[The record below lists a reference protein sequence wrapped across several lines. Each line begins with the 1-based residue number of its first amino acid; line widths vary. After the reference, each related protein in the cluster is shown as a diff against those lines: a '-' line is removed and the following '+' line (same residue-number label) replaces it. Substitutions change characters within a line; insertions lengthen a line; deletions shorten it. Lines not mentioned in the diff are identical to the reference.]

1 MYPTRIVLKN
11 FGPFE
16 SIDYDFR
23 QEAIAVIGENRT
35 QDDQLSNGSG
45 KSFLEQGLFY
55 GIYGVNLRD
64 KQDKKLIRKG
74 FDTAYICVFIYCPIR
89 RQTLKIERELR
100 AKGSSVLAIY
110 LIHDGDEIEIEKV
123 QFATVLDGNRY
134 IANWVEI
141 SAEDAKSYYIV
152 SKGNYNSFF
161 RSSNTEK
168 LALISR
174 FINFS
179 MLDKTKS
186 IIDDKVLVLN
196 EEKHALDRSKASYEG
211 KLSVYQEQL
220 QEILDSNPE
229 EEQLREIKKAEDYI
243 EDVKRAIESNELRIS
258 KEQQSVLG
266 LKHSLSELEK
276 LRTKVSEELS
286 NIDTSNFDTIYK
298 EIDEDVDVCRQEKRT
313 KENSLNVIQNRIV
326 DIKRTL
332 NKIEVLLSGIIVCP
346 NCQHEFFLKT
356 DKTVQEIKK
365 HKKVTEAELNKE
377 SAEKEAIEN
386 SIYELDAVLDE
397 YMSLKSQTDKEF
409 DEVAN
414 QQRSLKKKILELEHN
429 IGGLD
434 QQIKSKENLVKT
446 LQNEI
451 ENGENLISLKLA
463 YIKDLK
469 NTKVV
474 KKSTDEIENT
484 IKETEHLIDDQC
496 KKITN
501 KNDEIFKI
509 QRWTQRF
516 KDFKMYLAM
525 EQLKNIQSRANE
537 ILKSMGSDLRLMIE
551 GFKVDAK
558 GKVKEEITPYVFRDE
573 MESFFYYSGGEQART
588 EIALILAIQQMINA
602 TKQYGGMQ
610 FLLVDEILESADS
623 LGIENI
629 ISSIKFLKQSSI
641 IVTHVPKINE
651 EISQIRIIKENGIS
665 RLEE

>member
-16 SIDYDFR
+16 SIDYDFQ

-100 AKGSSVLAIY
+100 TKGSSVLAIY
-110 LIHDGDEIEIEKV
+110 LISENDEIEKV

-196 EEKHALDRSKASYEG
+196 EEKQVLDRSKASYEG

-229 EEQLREIKKAEDYI
+229 EEQLQEIKKAEDYI
-243 EDVKRAIESNELRIS
+243 EDVKKAIESNELRIS
-258 KEQQSVLG
+258 KEQQSALG
-266 LKHSLSELEK
+266 LKHSLNELK
-276 LRTKVSEELS
+276 NLRTKVSEELS

-313 KENSLNVIQNRIV
+313 KENSLNAIQNRII

-365 HKKVTEAELNKE
+365 QKEVAEIELNKE
-377 SAEKEAIEN
+377 SEEKKIAEKSIE
-386 SIYELDAVLDE
+386 ELDSVLDE

-451 ENGENLISLKLA
+451 ENGENLISLKLT

>member
-100 AKGSSVLAIY
+100 TKGSSVLAIY
-110 LIHDGDEIEIEKV
+110 LISENDEIEKV

-196 EEKHALDRSKASYEG
+196 EEKQVLDRSKASYEG

-229 EEQLREIKKAEDYI
+229 EEQLQEIKKAEDYI
-243 EDVKRAIESNELRIS
+243 EDIKKAIESNELRIS
-258 KEQQSVLG
+258 KEQQSALG
-266 LKHSLSELEK
+266 LKHSLNELEN

-313 KENSLNVIQNRIV
+313 KENSLNAIQNRII

-365 HKKVTEAELNKE
+365 QKEVAEIELNKE
-377 SAEKEAIEN
+377 SEEKKIAEKSIE
-386 SIYELDAVLDE
+386 ELDSVLDE

-451 ENGENLISLKLA
+451 ENGENLISLKLT

-484 IKETEHLIDDQC
+484 IKETECLINDQC
-496 KKITN
+496 KKITD

-509 QRWTQRF
+509 QRWIQRF

>member
-16 SIDYDFR
+16 SIDYDFQ

-100 AKGSSVLAIY
+100 TKGSSVLAIY

-258 KEQQSVLG
+258 KEQQSALG
-266 LKHSLSELEK
+266 LKHSLNELEN
-276 LRTKVSEELS
+276 LRTKVSKELS

-365 HKKVTEAELNKE
+365 QKEAVEIELNKE
-377 SAEKEAIEN
+377 SEEKKIAEKSIE
-386 SIYELDAVLDE
+386 ELDAVLDE

-414 QQRSLKKKILELEHN
+414 QQRNLKKKILELEHN

>member
-286 NIDTSNFDTIYK
+286 NIDTSNFDTIFK

-346 NCQHEFFLKT
+346 NCQYEFFLKT

-365 HKKVTEAELNKE
+365 QKEVAEIELNKE
-377 SAEKEAIEN
+377 SEEKKIAEKSIE
-386 SIYELDAVLDE
+386 ELDAVLDE

-414 QQRSLKKKILELEHN
+414 QQRGLKKKVLELEHN
-429 IGGLD
+429 IGSLD

-451 ENGENLISLKLA
+451 ENGENLISLKLT

-602 TKQYGGMQ
+602 TKQYGGLQ

>member
-16 SIDYDFR
+16 SIDYDFQ

-100 AKGSSVLAIY
+100 TKGSSVLAIY
-110 LIHDGDEIEIEKV
+110 LISENDEIEKV

-365 HKKVTEAELNKE
+365 QKEVAEIELNKE
-377 SAEKEAIEN
+377 SEEKKIAEKSIE
-386 SIYELDAVLDE
+386 ELDSVLDE

-651 EISQIRIIKENGIS
+651 EINQIRIIKENGIS

>member
-100 AKGSSVLAIY
+100 TKGSSVLAIY
-110 LIHDGDEIEIEKV
+110 LISENDEIEKV

-196 EEKHALDRSKASYEG
+196 EEKQVLDRSKASYEG

-229 EEQLREIKKAEDYI
+229 EEQLQEIKKAEDYI
-243 EDVKRAIESNELRIS
+243 EDVKKAIESNELRIS
-258 KEQQSVLG
+258 KEQQSALG
-266 LKHSLSELEK
+266 LKHSLNELEN

-313 KENSLNVIQNRIV
+313 KENSLNAIQDRII

-365 HKKVTEAELNKE
+365 QKEVAEIELNKE
-377 SAEKEAIEN
+377 SEEKKIAEKSIE
-386 SIYELDAVLDE
+386 ELDSVLDE

-429 IGGLD
+429 IGSLN
-434 QQIKSKENLVKT
+434 QQIKSKENFVKT

-451 ENGENLISLKLA
+451 ENGENLISLKLT

-651 EISQIRIIKENGIS
+651 EINQIRIIKENGIS

>member
-100 AKGSSVLAIY
+100 TKGSSVLAIY
-110 LIHDGDEIEIEKV
+110 LISENDEIEKV

-258 KEQQSVLG
+258 KEQQSALG
-266 LKHSLSELEK
+266 LKHSLNELEK

-365 HKKVTEAELNKE
+365 QKEAAEIELNKE
-377 SAEKEAIEN
+377 SEEKKIAEKSIE
-386 SIYELDAVLDE
+386 ELDAVLDE

-414 QQRSLKKKILELEHN
+414 QQRNLKKKILELEHN

>member
-16 SIDYDFR
+16 SIDYDFQ

-196 EEKHALDRSKASYEG
+196 EEKQVLDRSKASYEG

-229 EEQLREIKKAEDYI
+229 EEQLQEIKKAEDYI
-243 EDVKRAIESNELRIS
+243 EDVKRAIELNELRIS

-414 QQRSLKKKILELEHN
+414 QQRNLKKKILELEHN

-651 EISQIRIIKENGIS
+651 EINQIRIIKENGIS

>member
-100 AKGSSVLAIY
+100 TKGSSVLAIY

-196 EEKHALDRSKASYEG
+196 EEKQVLDRSKASYEG

-286 NIDTSNFDTIYK
+286 NIDTSNFDAIYK

-326 DIKRTL
+326 DIKRVL

-365 HKKVTEAELNKE
+365 QKEAAEIELNKE
-377 SAEKEAIEN
+377 SEEKKIAEKSIE
-386 SIYELDAVLDE
+386 ELDAVLDE

-414 QQRSLKKKILELEHN
+414 QQRGLKKKVLELEHN
-429 IGGLD
+429 IGSLD

>member
-100 AKGSSVLAIY
+100 TKGSSVLAIY
-110 LIHDGDEIEIEKV
+110 LISENDEIEKV

-196 EEKHALDRSKASYEG
+196 EEKQVLDRSKASYEG

-229 EEQLREIKKAEDYI
+229 EEQLQEIKKAEDYI
-243 EDVKRAIESNELRIS
+243 EDVKRAIELNELRIS

-286 NIDTSNFDTIYK
+286 NIDTSNFDAIYK

-313 KENSLNVIQNRIV
+313 EENSLNVIQNRIV

-365 HKKVTEAELNKE
+365 QKEVAEIELNKE
-377 SAEKEAIEN
+377 SEEKKIAEKSIE
-386 SIYELDAVLDE
+386 ELDSVLDE

-451 ENGENLISLKLA
+451 ENGENLISLKLT

>member
-16 SIDYDFR
+16 SIDYDFQ

-100 AKGSSVLAIY
+100 TKGSSVLAIY

-196 EEKHALDRSKASYEG
+196 EEKQVLDRSKASYEG

-229 EEQLREIKKAEDYI
+229 EEQLQEIKKVEDYI
-243 EDVKRAIESNELRIS
+243 EDVKRAIELNELRIS

-286 NIDTSNFDTIYK
+286 NIDTSNFDAIYK

-365 HKKVTEAELNKE
+365 QKEAAEIELNKE
-377 SAEKEAIEN
+377 SEEKKIAEKSIE
-386 SIYELDAVLDE
+386 ELDAVLDE

-414 QQRSLKKKILELEHN
+414 QQRGLKKKVLELEHN
-429 IGGLD
+429 IGSLD

-451 ENGENLISLKLA
+451 ENGENLISLKLT

>member
-16 SIDYDFR
+16 SIDYDFQ

-100 AKGSSVLAIY
+100 TKGSSVLAIY

-258 KEQQSVLG
+258 KEQQSALG
-266 LKHSLSELEK
+266 LKHSLNELEK

-365 HKKVTEAELNKE
+365 QKEVAEIELNKE
-377 SAEKEAIEN
+377 SEEKKIAEKSIE
-386 SIYELDAVLDE
+386 ELDAVLDE

-414 QQRSLKKKILELEHN
+414 QQRGLKKKILELEHN
-429 IGGLD
+429 IGSLN
-434 QQIKSKENLVKT
+434 QQIKSKENFVKT

-451 ENGENLISLKLA
+451 ENGENLISLKLT

-509 QRWTQRF
+509 QRWTQQF

>member
-16 SIDYDFR
+16 SIDYDFQ

-100 AKGSSVLAIY
+100 TKGSSVLAIY
-110 LIHDGDEIEIEKV
+110 LISENDEIEKV

-186 IIDDKVLVLN
+186 IIDNKVLVLN
-196 EEKHALDRSKASYEG
+196 EEKQVLDRSKASYEG

-229 EEQLREIKKAEDYI
+229 EEQLQEIKKAEDYI
-243 EDVKRAIESNELRIS
+243 EDVKRAIELNELRIS

-286 NIDTSNFDTIYK
+286 NIDTSNFDAIYK

-326 DIKRTL
+326 DIKRIL

-365 HKKVTEAELNKE
+365 QKEVAEIELNKE
-377 SAEKEAIEN
+377 SEEKKIAEKSIE
-386 SIYELDAVLDE
+386 ELDSVLDE

-451 ENGENLISLKLA
+451 ENGENLISLKLT

>member
-196 EEKHALDRSKASYEG
+196 EEKQVLDRSKASYEG

-229 EEQLREIKKAEDYI
+229 EEQLQEIKKAEDYI
-243 EDVKRAIESNELRIS
+243 EDVKKAIESNELRIS

-313 KENSLNVIQNRIV
+313 KENSLNAIQDRII

-365 HKKVTEAELNKE
+365 QKEVAEIELNKE
-377 SAEKEAIEN
+377 SEEKKIAEKSIE
-386 SIYELDAVLDE
+386 ELDSVLDE

-429 IGGLD
+429 IGSLN
-434 QQIKSKENLVKT
+434 QQIKSKENFVKT

-451 ENGENLISLKLA
+451 ENGENLISLKLT

-651 EISQIRIIKENGIS
+651 EINQIRIIKENGIS

>member
-16 SIDYDFR
+16 SIDYDFQ

-100 AKGSSVLAIY
+100 TKGSSVLAIY
-110 LIHDGDEIEIEKV
+110 LISENDEIEIEKV

-196 EEKHALDRSKASYEG
+196 EEKQVLDRSKASYEG

-229 EEQLREIKKAEDYI
+229 EEQLQEIKKAEDYI
-243 EDVKRAIESNELRIS
+243 EDVKRAIELNELRIS

-286 NIDTSNFDTIYK
+286 NIDTSNFDAIYK

-365 HKKVTEAELNKE
+365 QKEVAEIELNKE
-377 SAEKEAIEN
+377 SEEKKIAEKSIE
-386 SIYELDAVLDE
+386 ELDAVLDE

-414 QQRSLKKKILELEHN
+414 QQRGLKKKVLELEHN
-429 IGGLD
+429 IGSLD

>member
-16 SIDYDFR
+16 SIDYDFK

-196 EEKHALDRSKASYEG
+196 EEKQVLDRSKASYEG

-298 EIDEDVDVCRQEKRT
+298 EIDEDVDMCRQEKRT

-365 HKKVTEAELNKE
+365 QKEAAEIELNKE
-377 SAEKEAIEN
+377 SEEKKIAEKSIE
-386 SIYELDAVLDE
+386 ELDAVLDE

-414 QQRSLKKKILELEHN
+414 QQRGLKKKVLELEHN
-429 IGGLD
+429 IGSLD
-434 QQIKSKENLVKT
+434 QQMKSKENLVKT

-451 ENGENLISLKLA
+451 ENGENLISLKLT

>member
-16 SIDYDFR
+16 SIDYDFQ

-100 AKGSSVLAIY
+100 TKGSSVLAIY
-110 LIHDGDEIEIEKV
+110 LISENDEIEKV

-196 EEKHALDRSKASYEG
+196 EEKQVLDRSKASYEG

-229 EEQLREIKKAEDYI
+229 EEQLQEIKKAEDYI
-243 EDVKRAIESNELRIS
+243 EDVKKAIESNELRIS
-258 KEQQSVLG
+258 KEQQSALG
-266 LKHSLSELEK
+266 LKHSLNELEN

-313 KENSLNVIQNRIV
+313 KKNSLNVIQNRIV

-409 DEVAN
+409 DKVAN
-414 QQRSLKKKILELEHN
+414 QQRNLKKKILELEHN

>member
-100 AKGSSVLAIY
+100 TKGSSVLAIY
-110 LIHDGDEIEIEKV
+110 LISENDEIEKV

-196 EEKHALDRSKASYEG
+196 EEKQVLDRSKASYEG

-229 EEQLREIKKAEDYI
+229 EEQLQEIKKAEDYI
-243 EDVKRAIESNELRIS
+243 EDVKKAIESNELRIS
-258 KEQQSVLG
+258 KEQQSALG
-266 LKHSLSELEK
+266 LKHSLNELEN

-414 QQRSLKKKILELEHN
+414 QQRNLKKKILELEHN

-451 ENGENLISLKLA
+451 ENGENLISLKLT

>member
-16 SIDYDFR
+16 SIDYDFK

-196 EEKHALDRSKASYEG
+196 EEKQVLDRSKASYEG

-365 HKKVTEAELNKE
+365 QKEVAEIELNKE
-377 SAEKEAIEN
+377 SEEKKIAEKSIE
-386 SIYELDAVLDE
+386 ELDAVLDE

-414 QQRSLKKKILELEHN
+414 QQRGLKKKVLELEHN
-429 IGGLD
+429 IGSLD

-509 QRWTQRF
+509 QRWIQRF

>member
-16 SIDYDFR
+16 SIDYDFQ

-100 AKGSSVLAIY
+100 TKGSSVLAIY

-196 EEKHALDRSKASYEG
+196 EEKQVLDRSKASYEG

-229 EEQLREIKKAEDYI
+229 EEQLQEIKKAEDYI
-243 EDVKRAIESNELRIS
+243 EDVKRAIELNELRIS

-286 NIDTSNFDTIYK
+286 NIDTSNFDAIYK

-365 HKKVTEAELNKE
+365 QKEVAEIELNKE
-377 SAEKEAIEN
+377 SEEKKIAEKSIE
-386 SIYELDAVLDE
+386 ELDSVLDE

-451 ENGENLISLKLA
+451 ENGENLISLKLT

>member
-100 AKGSSVLAIY
+100 TKGSSVLAIY

-365 HKKVTEAELNKE
+365 QKEVAEIELNKE
-377 SAEKEAIEN
+377 SEEKKIAEKSIE
-386 SIYELDAVLDE
+386 ELDSVLDE

-414 QQRSLKKKILELEHN
+414 QQRNLKKKILELEHN

-451 ENGENLISLKLA
+451 ENGENLISLKLT

>member
-100 AKGSSVLAIY
+100 TKGSSVLAIY

-196 EEKHALDRSKASYEG
+196 EEKQALDRSKASYEG

-229 EEQLREIKKAEDYI
+229 EEQLQEIKKAEDYI
-243 EDVKRAIESNELRIS
+243 EDVKGAIESNELRIS
-258 KEQQSVLG
+258 KEQQSALG
-266 LKHSLSELEK
+266 LKHSLNELEN

-313 KENSLNVIQNRIV
+313 KENSLNAIQNRII

-365 HKKVTEAELNKE
+365 HKEATEIELNKD
-377 SAEKEAIEN
+377 SAAKENIEKSIE
-386 SIYELDAVLDE
+386 ELDAVLDE

-414 QQRSLKKKILELEHN
+414 QQRNLKKKVLELEHN

-434 QQIKSKENLVKT
+434 QQIKSKENLIKT

-451 ENGENLISLKLA
+451 ENGENLISLKST
-463 YIKDLK
+463 YIEDLK

-484 IKETEHLIDDQC
+484 IKETECLINDQC
-496 KKITN
+496 KKITD

-509 QRWTQRF
+509 QRWIQRF

>member
-100 AKGSSVLAIY
+100 TKGSSVLAIY

-196 EEKHALDRSKASYEG
+196 EEKQALDRSKASYEG

-229 EEQLREIKKAEDYI
+229 EEQLQEIKKAEDYI
-243 EDVKRAIESNELRIS
+243 EDVKGAIELNELRIS

-313 KENSLNVIQNRIV
+313 KENSLNAIQNRII

-365 HKKVTEAELNKE
+365 HKEATEIELNKE
-377 SAEKEAIEN
+377 SAAKENIEKSIE
-386 SIYELDAVLDE
+386 ELDAVLDE

-414 QQRSLKKKILELEHN
+414 QQRNLKKKVLELEHN

-434 QQIKSKENLVKT
+434 QQIKSKENLIKT

-451 ENGENLISLKLA
+451 ENGENLISLKST
-463 YIKDLK
+463 YIEDLK

-484 IKETEHLIDDQC
+484 IKETECLINDQC
-496 KKITN
+496 KKITD

-509 QRWTQRF
+509 QRWIQRF

>member
-16 SIDYDFR
+16 SIDYDFK

-196 EEKHALDRSKASYEG
+196 KEKQVLDRSKASYEG

-298 EIDEDVDVCRQEKRT
+298 EIDEDVDMCRQEKRT

-365 HKKVTEAELNKE
+365 QKEAAEIELNKE
-377 SAEKEAIEN
+377 SEEKKIAEKSIE
-386 SIYELDAVLDE
+386 ELDAVLDE

-414 QQRSLKKKILELEHN
+414 QQRGLKKKVLELEHN
-429 IGGLD
+429 IGSLD

-451 ENGENLISLKLA
+451 ENGENLISLKLT

-525 EQLKNIQSRANE
+525 EQLKNIQSCANE

>member
-16 SIDYDFR
+16 SIDYDFQ

-365 HKKVTEAELNKE
+365 QKEVAEIELNKE
-377 SAEKEAIEN
+377 SEEKKIAEKSIE
-386 SIYELDAVLDE
+386 ELDAVLDE

-414 QQRSLKKKILELEHN
+414 QQRNLKKKILELEHN

-558 GKVKEEITPYVFRDE
+558 GKVKEEITPYIFRDE

>member
-16 SIDYDFR
+16 SIDYDFQ

-100 AKGSSVLAIY
+100 TKGSSVLAIY
-110 LIHDGDEIEIEKV
+110 LISENDEIEKV

-141 SAEDAKSYYIV
+141 STEDAKSYYIV

-196 EEKHALDRSKASYEG
+196 EEKQVLDRSKASYEG

-365 HKKVTEAELNKE
+365 QKEAAEIELNKE
-377 SAEKEAIEN
+377 SEEKKIAEKSIE
-386 SIYELDAVLDE
+386 ELDAVLDE

-414 QQRSLKKKILELEHN
+414 QQRGLKKKVLELEHN

-484 IKETEHLIDDQC
+484 IKEIEHLIDDQC

-516 KDFKMYLAM
+516 KDFKMHLAM

>member
-16 SIDYDFR
+16 SIDYDFQ

-100 AKGSSVLAIY
+100 TKGSSVLAIY
-110 LIHDGDEIEIEKV
+110 LISENDEIEKV

-196 EEKHALDRSKASYEG
+196 EEKQVLDRSKASYEG

-229 EEQLREIKKAEDYI
+229 EEQLQEIKKAEDYI
-243 EDVKRAIESNELRIS
+243 EDVKRAIELNELRIS

-313 KENSLNVIQNRIV
+313 KENSLNAIQDRII

-365 HKKVTEAELNKE
+365 QKEVAEIELNKE
-377 SAEKEAIEN
+377 SEEKKIAEKSIE
-386 SIYELDAVLDE
+386 ELDAVLDE

-451 ENGENLISLKLA
+451 ENGENLISLKLT

-651 EISQIRIIKENGIS
+651 EINQIRIIKENGIS

>member
-16 SIDYDFR
+16 SIDYDFK

-196 EEKHALDRSKASYEG
+196 EEKQALDRSKASYEG

-229 EEQLREIKKAEDYI
+229 EEQLQEIKKAEDYI
-243 EDVKRAIESNELRIS
+243 EDVKGAIESNELRIS
-258 KEQQSVLG
+258 KEQQSALG

-313 KENSLNVIQNRIV
+313 KENSLNAIQNRII

-365 HKKVTEAELNKE
+365 QKEVAEIELNKE
-377 SAEKEAIEN
+377 SEEKKIAEKSIE
-386 SIYELDAVLDE
+386 ELDAVLDE

-414 QQRSLKKKILELEHN
+414 QQRGLKKKILELEHN
-429 IGGLD
+429 IGSLN
-434 QQIKSKENLVKT
+434 QQIKSKENFVKT

-451 ENGENLISLKLA
+451 ENGENLISLKLT

>member
-16 SIDYDFR
+16 SIDYDFK

-196 EEKHALDRSKASYEG
+196 EEKQALDRSKASYEG

-229 EEQLREIKKAEDYI
+229 EEQLQEIKKAEDYI
-243 EDVKRAIESNELRIS
+243 EDVKGAIESNELRIS
-258 KEQQSVLG
+258 KEQQSALG

-313 KENSLNVIQNRIV
+313 KENSLNAIQNRII

-365 HKKVTEAELNKE
+365 QKEVAEIELNKE
-377 SAEKEAIEN
+377 SEEKKIAEKSIE
-386 SIYELDAVLDE
+386 ELDAVLDE

-414 QQRSLKKKILELEHN
+414 QQRGLKKKILELEHN
-429 IGGLD
+429 IGSLN
-434 QQIKSKENLVKT
+434 QQIKSKENFVKT

-451 ENGENLISLKLA
+451 ENGENLISLKLT

-525 EQLKNIQSRANE
+525 EQLKNIQSCANE

>member
-16 SIDYDFR
+16 SVDYNFQ
-23 QEAIAVIGENRT
+23 QEAIAVVGENRT

-100 AKGSSVLAIY
+100 TKGSSVLAIY

-134 IANWVEI
+134 IVNWVEI

-196 EEKHALDRSKASYEG
+196 EEKQGLDRLKASYKG

-229 EEQLREIKKAEDYI
+229 EEQLQEIKKAEDYI
-243 EDVKRAIESNELRIS
+243 ESVKKAIESNKLRIS

-266 LKHSLSELEK
+266 LKHSLNELEN
-276 LRTKVSEELS
+276 LRTKVSKELS

-313 KENSLNVIQNRIV
+313 KENSLNVVQNRIV

-365 HKKVTEAELNKE
+365 HKEATEIELNKE
-377 SAEKEAIEN
+377 SAAKENIEKSIE
-386 SIYELDAVLDE
+386 ELDAVLDE

-414 QQRSLKKKILELEHN
+414 QQRNLKKKVLELEHN

-434 QQIKSKENLVKT
+434 QQIKSKENLIKT

-451 ENGENLISLKLA
+451 ENGENLISLKST
-463 YIKDLK
+463 YIEDLK

-484 IKETEHLIDDQC
+484 IKETEHLINDQC
-496 KKITN
+496 KKITD

>member
-100 AKGSSVLAIY
+100 TKGSSVLAIY

-196 EEKHALDRSKASYEG
+196 EEKQALDRSKASYEG

-229 EEQLREIKKAEDYI
+229 EEQLQEIKKAEDYI
-243 EDVKRAIESNELRIS
+243 EDVKRAIELNELRIS

-286 NIDTSNFDTIYK
+286 NIDTSNFDAIYK

-313 KENSLNVIQNRIV
+313 KENSLNAIQNRII

-365 HKKVTEAELNKE
+365 QKEVAEIELNKE
-377 SAEKEAIEN
+377 SEEKKIAEKSIE
-386 SIYELDAVLDE
+386 ELDAVLDE

-414 QQRSLKKKILELEHN
+414 QQRGLKKKILELEHN
-429 IGGLD
+429 IGSLN
-434 QQIKSKENLVKT
+434 QQIKSKENFVKT

-451 ENGENLISLKLA
+451 ENGENLISLKLT

>member
-100 AKGSSVLAIY
+100 TKGSSVLAIY

-196 EEKHALDRSKASYEG
+196 EEKQALDRSKASYEG

-229 EEQLREIKKAEDYI
+229 EEQLQEIKKAEDYI
-243 EDVKRAIESNELRIS
+243 EDVKGAIESNELRIS
-258 KEQQSVLG
+258 KEQQSALG
-266 LKHSLSELEK
+266 LKHSLNELEN

-313 KENSLNVIQNRIV
+313 KENSLNAIQNRII

-365 HKKVTEAELNKE
+365 HKEATEIELNKE
-377 SAEKEAIEN
+377 SAAKENIEKSIE
-386 SIYELDAVLDE
+386 ELDAVLDE

-414 QQRSLKKKILELEHN
+414 QQRNLKKKVLELEHN

-434 QQIKSKENLVKT
+434 QQIKSKENLIKT

-451 ENGENLISLKLA
+451 ENGENLISLKST
-463 YIKDLK
+463 YIEDLK

-484 IKETEHLIDDQC
+484 IKETECLINDQC
-496 KKITN
+496 KKITD

-509 QRWTQRF
+509 QRWIQRF

>member
-16 SIDYDFR
+16 SIDYDFH

-100 AKGSSVLAIY
+100 TKGSSVLAIY
-110 LIHDGDEIEIEKV
+110 LISKNDEIEKV

-196 EEKHALDRSKASYEG
+196 EEKQVLDRSKASYEG

-229 EEQLREIKKAEDYI
+229 EEQLQEIKKAEDYI
-243 EDVKRAIESNELRIS
+243 EDVKKAIESNELRIS
-258 KEQQSVLG
+258 KEQQSALG
-266 LKHSLSELEK
+266 LKHSLNELEN

-313 KENSLNVIQNRIV
+313 KENSLNAIQNRII

-365 HKKVTEAELNKE
+365 QKEVAEIELNKE
-377 SAEKEAIEN
+377 SEEKKIAEKSIE
-386 SIYELDAVLDE
+386 ELDSVLDE
-397 YMSLKSQTDKEF
+397 YMFLKSQTDKEF

-429 IGGLD
+429 IGSLN
-434 QQIKSKENLVKT
+434 QQIKSKENFVKA

-451 ENGENLISLKLA
+451 ENGENLISLKLT

>member
-100 AKGSSVLAIY
+100 TKGSSVLAIY
-110 LIHDGDEIEIEKV
+110 LISENDEIEKV

-196 EEKHALDRSKASYEG
+196 EEKQALDRSKASYEG

-229 EEQLREIKKAEDYI
+229 EEQLQEIKKAEDYI
-243 EDVKRAIESNELRIS
+243 EDVKKAIESNELRIS
-258 KEQQSVLG
+258 KEQQSALG

-313 KENSLNVIQNRIV
+313 KENSLNAIQNRII

-365 HKKVTEAELNKE
+365 QKEVAEIELNKE
-377 SAEKEAIEN
+377 SEEKKIAEKSIE
-386 SIYELDAVLDE
+386 ELDAVLDE

-414 QQRSLKKKILELEHN
+414 QQRGLKKKILELEHN
-429 IGGLD
+429 IGSLN
-434 QQIKSKENLVKT
+434 QQIKSKENFVKT

-451 ENGENLISLKLA
+451 ENGENLISLKLT

>member
-16 SIDYDFR
+16 SIDYDFQ

-100 AKGSSVLAIY
+100 TKGSSVLAIY
-110 LIHDGDEIEIEKV
+110 LISENDEIEIEKV

-196 EEKHALDRSKASYEG
+196 EEKQALDRSKASYEG

-229 EEQLREIKKAEDYI
+229 EEQLQEIKKAEDYI
-243 EDVKRAIESNELRIS
+243 EDVKRAIELNELRIS

-286 NIDTSNFDTIYK
+286 NIDTSNFDAIYK

-326 DIKRTL
+326 DIKRIL

-365 HKKVTEAELNKE
+365 QKEVAEIELNKE
-377 SAEKEAIEN
+377 SEEKKIAEKSIE
-386 SIYELDAVLDE
+386 ELDSVLDE

-451 ENGENLISLKLA
+451 ENGENLISLKLT

-651 EISQIRIIKENGIS
+651 EINQIRIIKENGIS

>member
-16 SIDYDFR
+16 SIDYDFQ

-100 AKGSSVLAIY
+100 TKGSSVLAIY
-110 LIHDGDEIEIEKV
+110 LISENDEIEKV

-196 EEKHALDRSKASYEG
+196 EEKQVLDRSKASYEG

-229 EEQLREIKKAEDYI
+229 EEQLQEIKKAEDYI
-243 EDVKRAIESNELRIS
+243 EDVKRAIELNELRIS

-286 NIDTSNFDTIYK
+286 NIDTSNFDAIYK

-365 HKKVTEAELNKE
+365 QKEVAEIELNKE
-377 SAEKEAIEN
+377 SEEKKIAEKSIE
-386 SIYELDAVLDE
+386 ELDAVLDE

-414 QQRSLKKKILELEHN
+414 QQRGLKKKVLELEHN
-429 IGGLD
+429 IGSLD

-451 ENGENLISLKLA
+451 ENGENLISLKLT

>member
-16 SIDYDFR
+16 SIDYDFQ

-100 AKGSSVLAIY
+100 TKGSSVLAIY

-196 EEKHALDRSKASYEG
+196 EEKQVLDRSKASYEG

-229 EEQLREIKKAEDYI
+229 EEQLQEIKKAEDYI
-243 EDVKRAIESNELRIS
+243 EDVKRAIELNELRIS

-286 NIDTSNFDTIYK
+286 NIDTSNFDAIYK

-365 HKKVTEAELNKE
+365 QKEVAEIELNKE
-377 SAEKEAIEN
+377 SEEKKIAEKSIE
-386 SIYELDAVLDE
+386 ELDAVLDE

-414 QQRSLKKKILELEHN
+414 QQRGLKKKVLELEHN
-429 IGGLD
+429 IGSLD

>member
-1 MYPTRIVLKN
+1 MYPTRIILKN

-16 SIDYDFR
+16 SVDYNFR
-23 QEAIAVIGENRT
+23 QEAIAIIGENRT

-74 FDTAYICVFIYCPIR
+74 FDTAYICVFIHCPIR
-89 RQTLKIERELR
+89 KQTLKIERELR
-100 AKGSSVLAIY
+100 TKGSSVLAIY
-110 LIHDGDEIEIEKV
+110 LINDNDEIEKI

-141 SAEDAKSYYIV
+141 SAEDAKSYYVV

-196 EEKHALDRSKASYEG
+196 EEKQGLDRSKASYEG
-211 KLSVYQEQL
+211 KLLVYQEQL

-229 EEQLREIKKAEDYI
+229 EEQLQEIKKAEDYI
-243 EDVKRAIESNELRIS
+243 EDVKRAIESNRLRIS
-258 KEQQSVLG
+258 KEQQSILDI
-266 LKHSLSELEK
+266 KHSLNELEN
-276 LRTKVSEELS
+276 LRTKVSKELS
-286 NIDTSNFDTIYK
+286 NIDTSNFDAIYK
-298 EIDEDVDVCRQEKRT
+298 EIDEDVDICRQEKRE
-313 KENSLNVIQNRIV
+313 KEKSLNAVQNRINE
-326 DIKRTL
+326 IKRTL
-332 NKIEVLLSGIIVCP
+332 NKIEVLLSGVIVCP
-346 NCQHEFFLKT
+346 NCQYEFFLKT
-356 DKTVQEIKK
+356 DKTVQEIKID
-365 HKKVTEAELNKE
+365 KKSAEVELNKE
-377 SAEKEAIEN
+377 VTEKEVAEKSIE
-386 SIYELDAVLDE
+386 ELDIVLNE
-397 YMSLKSQTDKEF
+397 YQSLKSQTDKEF
-409 DEVAN
+409 DEVMN
-414 QQRSLKKKILELEHN
+414 QQRNLKRKILELDHN
-429 IGGLD
+429 IGDLD
-434 QQIKSKENLVKT
+434 RQVKSKEGFIKT

-451 ENGENLISLKLA
+451 ENGENLISLKST
-463 YIKDLK
+463 YIEDLK

-484 IKETEHLIDDQC
+484 IKETECLINDKC
-496 KKITN
+496 KRITN

-509 QRWTQRF
+509 QRWIQRF

-573 MESFFYYSGGEQART
+573 IESFFYYSGGEQART

-651 EISQIRIIKENGIS
+651 EISQIRIVKENGIS

>member
-16 SIDYDFR
+16 SIDYDFQ

-100 AKGSSVLAIY
+100 TKGSSVLAIY

-196 EEKHALDRSKASYEG
+196 EEKQVLDRSKASYEG

-229 EEQLREIKKAEDYI
+229 EEQLQEIKKAEDYI
-243 EDVKRAIESNELRIS
+243 EDVKRAIELNELRIS

-266 LKHSLSELEK
+266 LKHSLNELEN

-313 KENSLNVIQNRIV
+313 KENSLNAIQNRII

-332 NKIEVLLSGIIVCP
+332 NKIEVLLSGVIVCP

-365 HKKVTEAELNKE
+365 QKEVAEIELNKE
-377 SAEKEAIEN
+377 SEEKKIAEKSIE
-386 SIYELDAVLDE
+386 ELDSVLDE

-414 QQRSLKKKILELEHN
+414 QQRGLKKKVLELEYN
-429 IGGLD
+429 IGSLD

-509 QRWTQRF
+509 QRWIQRF